1 MERQTAVILE
11 GIFGGICALFA
22 ILWLILGGI
31 PAFTMLIETAD
42 VGTFLFSV
50 FWNIYFF
57 WFLLFA
63 IPASIFGNIKKNI
76 DARPTQIRQV
86 MVQPQQQQQQQVI
99 QVNVP
104 FPPPPPVQNYATISS
119 PPPPQPRPPTN
130 PPTDTIFCIHCG
142 SQNVK
147 VAKFCKVCGATV
159 E

>member
-1 MERQTAVILE
+1 MDRQTAVILE
-11 GIFGGICALFA
+11 GIFGGVCALFA

-86 MVQPQQQQQQQVI
+86 MVQPQQQQQVI

-104 FPPPPPVQNYATISS
+104 PPLQYTAIPTS
-119 PPPPQPRPPTN
+119 PPPPQPRPPTI

-147 VAKFCKVCGATV
+147 VAKFCKVCGATI